1 MNRFYIY
8 AHTKT
13 TDNSVF
19 YVGRGTGNRCAN
31 KRNRN
36 PHWNHIV
43 AKHGF
48 FSEIIEDNL
57 TSDEANIQEKFWIN
71 KFKMAGNKLCNLTDG
86 GGGLSGRV
94 RPEVEKESIRNALI
108 GIKKPELVR
117 QKMLGNK
124 NALGMSHSDETK
136 MKVSIAQ
143 KDKPKS
149 EEHKQKLSEA
159 LKGRPLSPEHRA
171 KVVAARLARTA
182 KCNTEI

>member
-19 YVGRGTGNRCAN
+19 YVGRGTGSRCVN

-36 PHWNHIV
+36 PHWNNIV

-57 TSDEANIQEKFWIN
+57 TSDKANIREKFWIN
-71 KFKMAGNKLCNLTDG
+71 EFRIAGNKLCNLTDG
-86 GGGLSGRV
+86 GGGLSGRA
-94 RPEVEKESIRNALI
+94 RPEAEKESIRNALI
-108 GIKKPELVR
+108 GIKKPEIVR

-124 NALGMSHSDETK
+124 NALGMSHSDEAK
-136 MKVSIAQ
+136 IKVSIAQ

-171 KVVAARLARTA
+171 KVVAALLARKA
-182 KCNTEI
+182 KRNMEI